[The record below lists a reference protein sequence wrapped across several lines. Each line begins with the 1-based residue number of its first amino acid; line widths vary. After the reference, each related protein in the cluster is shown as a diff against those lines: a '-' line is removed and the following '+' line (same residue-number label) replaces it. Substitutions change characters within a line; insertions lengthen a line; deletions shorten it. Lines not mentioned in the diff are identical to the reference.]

1 MQSIAKVF
9 QQQPLVVVKLGAGG
23 DDYGFIPE
31 WLRPHTMLL
40 CLDGATSPNKS
51 QATSSQFRRM
61 IMVKDVIAGDQSKR
75 TFIERT
81 WWGCSSLLEAYLP
94 AVERF
99 GLESYFI
106 ELGRKPVTTT
116 TLASSLSANGL
127 DRVDVLMTDL
137 EGLDFEI
144 IRSCGYLID
153 STTIVQSELR
163 ISQSY
168 GVDGNPG
175 RKPTCP
181 EHRSA
186 RAIQQAKLS
195 RSSA

>member
-1 MQSIAKVF
+1 MHSIAKVF

-31 WLRPHTMLL
+31 WLRPHTILL
-40 CLDGATSPNKS
+40 CLDGATSPNTS

-116 TLASSLSANGL
+116 TLASA
-127 DRVDVLMTDL
+127 
-137 EGLDFEI
+137 
-144 IRSCGYLID
+144 
-153 STTIVQSELR
+153 
-163 ISQSY
+163 
-168 GVDGNPG
+168 
-175 RKPTCP
+175 
-181 EHRSA
+181 
-186 RAIQQAKLS
+186 
-195 RSSA
+195 